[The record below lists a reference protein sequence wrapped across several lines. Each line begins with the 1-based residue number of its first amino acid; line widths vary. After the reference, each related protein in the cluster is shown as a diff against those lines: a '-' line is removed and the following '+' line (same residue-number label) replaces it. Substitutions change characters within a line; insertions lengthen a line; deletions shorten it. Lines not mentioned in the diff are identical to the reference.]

1 MQIQSEPSFG
11 NEAFPLAS
19 TETRTPQ
26 EIAEITLQR
35 LIKAGQGYSKAALHL
50 KDSIVRTQS

>member
-11 NEAFPLAS
+11 NENFPLAS
-19 TETRTPQ
+19 TETKTSQ
-26 EIAEITLQR
+26 EIAEIILQS

-50 KDSIVRTQS
+50 KDSIVRAQG